1 MNTTIIF
8 ESFIVFYLLE
18 VLVLVIYAFMLH
30 RESLQY
36 ERDEKVT
43 EEKKEKGPT
52 PSDLIK
58 MRSLAKQLDRQK

>member
-1 MNTTIIF
+1 MMSLLL
-8 ESFIVFYLLE
+8 ESFIVFYLIE
-18 VLVLVIYAFMLH
+18 VMVLVIYAFYLYK
-30 RESLQY
+30 ESEQN
-36 ERDEKVT
+36 DVSKKDI

>member
-1 MNTTIIF
+1 MSLLL
-8 ESFIVFYLLE
+8 ESFIVFYLIE
-18 VLVLVIYAFMLH
+18 VMVLVIYAFYLYK
-30 RESLQY
+30 ESEQN
-36 ERDEKVT
+36 DVSTKDI